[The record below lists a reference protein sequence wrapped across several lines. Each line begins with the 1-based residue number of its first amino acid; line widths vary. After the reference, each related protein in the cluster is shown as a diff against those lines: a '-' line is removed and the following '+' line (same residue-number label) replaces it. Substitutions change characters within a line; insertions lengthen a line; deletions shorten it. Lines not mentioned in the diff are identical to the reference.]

1 MNEMVKIL
9 DNTEVPTN
17 IESSYV
23 YNGCTVLRVTAIL
36 SKCIHNDGLLYW
48 ANNLGFKHL
57 SYKKTLNKAA
67 TIGTQCHENID
78 MFLEDNSHTM
88 SEDSLFEAKNA
99 YNSFQKWFA
108 DITKAAKVNVIFHER
123 PIVCK
128 YFGGTLDGLY
138 NIDGKL
144 YLIDYKTSNNISY
157 NYYLQ
162 LSAYRYMLRTELGIN
177 IDGCIILQLSKKN
190 GIAYNEYVLDFSN
203 PQHLDFI
210 NRCENTF
217 FSLVYAYYNLLSL
230 EAQYNQL

>member
-23 YNGCTVLRVTAIL
+23 YNGCTVPRVTAIL

-48 ANNLGFKHL
+48 ANNLGYKHL

-123 PIVCK
+123 TIVCK

-190 GIAYNEYVLDFSN
+190 GIAYNEYLLDFSN

>member
-23 YNGCTVLRVTAIL
+23 YNGCTVPRVTAIL

-88 SEDSLFEAKNA
+88 SKDSLSEAENA

-108 DITKAAKVNVIFHER
+108 DITKVAKVNVIFHEH

-190 GIAYNEYVLDFSN
+190 GIAYNEYLLDFSN